1 MTDRCAGSTCAAL
14 AVPASCLCATRKHTL
29 YNAGASG
36 RRRRHRVAASSPSL
50 ELRVSLSSSPSRPL
64 SPVGR
69 LFAAAAVFEGLTWA
83 GLLLG
88 MLLKYGTQTTELG
101 VWLFGRLH
109 GVAFLLYVV
118 ASLLAALRLRWPW
131 WAWALSLLAALPP
144 LVTVPLEVWFRRIGL
159 LGAQAQRAVE

>member
-1 MTDRCAGSTCAAL
+1 M
-14 AVPASCLCATRKHTL
+14 
-29 YNAGASG
+29 
-36 RRRRHRVAASSPSL
+36 
-50 ELRVSLSSSPSRPL
+50 SLSSSRPL

-69 LFAAAAVFEGLTWA
+69 LFAVAAVFEGLTWA

-118 ASLLAALRLRWPW
+118 ASLIAALRLRWPW

-144 LVTVPLEVWFRRIGL
+144 LVTVPLELWFRRIGL
-159 LGAQAQRAVE
+159 LGAQAQRAVR